1 MQHVEVEQ
9 YHMNQESNEEQQFG
23 ERNYVHMA
31 TFEFVYDEKRSLKK
45 CHILTKFMLLIYHIT
60 SILVSI
66 PLIETNDNL
75 FISYCIALIGMSIST
90 FNLIRYEHA
99 HYKIYGRIFRSL
111 EEFKFWRR
119 KQLPVLNYV
128 FNGLEVM
135 LQIYFLIVSWPLKFD
150 TFAAYEV
157 SIGLLQIQIILLVML
172 GALMTMFS
180 CCIAICA
187 AGHSVQVASLT
198 PSSRQV
204 PLHGAAPPPPNSLTT
219 IIISCETF
227 TDSGRECCICLDK
240 NTKPWIT
247 TRCSHSFHQ
256 ECISHWTQ
264 NNRATCPVC
273 RSNLFQDIQNERI
286 T

>member
-1 MQHVEVEQ
+1 
-9 YHMNQESNEEQQFG
+9 MNQEPNEGPPLG
-23 ERNYVHMA
+23 ERNHVHMA
-31 TFEFVYDEKRSLKK
+31 TFEFVYDEKRSWKK
-45 CHILTKFMLLIYHIT
+45 CHILTKSLLLGYHIT

-66 PLIETNDNL
+66 ALIETNDHL

-90 FNLIRYEHA
+90 FNLIRYEYA

-111 EEFKFWRR
+111 EEFKFWRM

-128 FNGLEVM
+128 FKGLEIM

-157 SIGLLQIQIILLVML
+157 SIGLLQIQVILLIML

-187 AGHSVQVASLT
+187 AGHSVQVASVT
-198 PSSRQV
+198 SVASSSRQV
-204 PLHGAAPPPPNSLTT
+204 QLHHPAPPPNTLTSTT

-227 TDSGRECCICLDK
+227 TDSVRECCICLDK
-240 NTKPWIT
+240 NTTPWIT
-247 TRCSHSFHQ
+247 TRCMHSFHQ
-256 ECISHWTQ
+256 ECLAHWTQ
-264 NNRATCPVC
+264 NNRTTCPVC
-273 RSNLFQDIQNERI
+273 RSNLFQSL
-286 T
+286 